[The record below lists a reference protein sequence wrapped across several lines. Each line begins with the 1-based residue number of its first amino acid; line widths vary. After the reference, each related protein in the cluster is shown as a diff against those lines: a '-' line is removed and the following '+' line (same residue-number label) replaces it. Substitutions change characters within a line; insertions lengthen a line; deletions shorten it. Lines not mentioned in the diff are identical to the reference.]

1 MMDFYSF
8 NFKIVGVLDGCLKRN
23 YLLKL
28 AGGMVQI
35 FFFLLKIRSLLPI
48 ITIHYKSRLN

>member
-28 AGGMVQI
+28 AGGMVQL
-35 FFFLLKIRSLLPI
+35 FFFSSKNTFLTANYNNSL
-48 ITIHYKSRLN
+48 